1 VRSLSG
7 TARGFGSPART
18 QILTLAASARQ
29 SGLMKLTKLIF
40 GLIVFNLIFVTSL
53 YCQTTKKIKIIK
65 DFTDRPVNYDS
76 LEKIYPS
83 RHIDERFR
91 NVFLVVR
98 QYFPEL
104 TNNTID
110 LKFKSNSSRTISA
123 KPRVNFFRGKSVRKY
138 FIVIKSGSDD
148 YVLENELNAQIGLIG
163 HEFSHL
169 ADYSS
174 KTNLSLMIFGI
185 RYGLSKQFRIK
196 TERNTDIEVIKRG
209 LGWQLKSLHLYLKS
223 SEIDEKMKEF
233 GY

>member
-1 VRSLSG
+1 
-7 TARGFGSPART
+7 
-18 QILTLAASARQ
+18 
-29 SGLMKLTKLIF
+29 MKLNKVIF
-40 GLIVFNLIFVTSL
+40 GIIVFNLVFVTSS
-53 YCQTTKKIKIIK
+53 YCQTTINFKIIK
-65 DFTDRPVNYDS
+65 DFSDRTVNYDS

-83 RHIDERFR
+83 QQIDDRFK
-91 NVFLVVR
+91 NVFLIVR

-104 TNNTID
+104 KNNKID
-110 LKFKSNSSRTISA
+110 LKLKRNSSRTISA
-123 KPRVNFFRGKSVRKY
+123 KPRVNIFKRKKARKY
-138 FIVIKSGSDD
+138 FVVIKTGSDD

-174 KTNLSLMIFGI
+174 KTNLSLITFGI
-185 RYGLSKQFRIK
+185 RYGLSKKFRIK
-196 TERNTDIEVIKRG
+196 TERNTDIEVVRRG